1 MNENTALAV
10 PSPEEPYERPIVE
23 VISLDCEISS
33 YAPDEGDAP
42 LF

>member
-1 MNENTALAV
+1 MNENTV
-10 PSPEEPYERPIVE
+10 RPETDAYEPPTVE
-23 VISLDCEISS
+23 VICLACEISS